1 MWAQLI
7 RVRLKP
13 GEDEGLQR
21 VYQQLQATE
30 QEGSGL
36 VRSTLMRDQNDP
48 NAIYMLVVFESEEK
62 ARERE
67 RDPRR
72 EEALQEVRAPM
83 AEIYDGP
90 PAFTDLIVAAEYTG

>member
-13 GEDEGLQR
+13 GEEEGLRR

-36 VRSTLMRDQNDP
+36 VRSTLMRDQSDP
-48 NAIYMLVVFESEEK
+48 NALYMLIVFESEEK
-62 ARERE
+62 ARARE

-72 EEALQEVRAPM
+72 EEALQRVRATM

-90 PAFTDLIVAAEYTG
+90 PQFTDLTVVAEYTG

>member
-30 QEGSGL
+30 QTGSGL
-36 VRSTLMRDQNDP
+36 VRSTLMRDHNDP
-48 NAIYMLVVFESEEK
+48 NALYMLIVFESEEK
-62 ARERE
+62 ARARE

-72 EEALQEVRAPM
+72 EEALQEVSATM
-83 AEIYDGP
+83 AEIYEDSP
-90 PAFTDLIVAAEYTG
+90 TFTDLTVVAEYTG

>member
-13 GEDEGLQR
+13 GQDEEQDR
-21 VYQQLQATE
+21 VYQQLEATE
-30 QEGSGL
+30 QKGSGL
-36 VRSTLMRDQNDP
+36 VRSMLMRDQNDP
-48 NAIYMLVVFESEEK
+48 NAVYMLVVFESEEK

-72 EEALQEVRAPM
+72 EGALRDLRATM
-83 AEIYDGP
+83 AEIYEGP
-90 PAFTDLIVAAEYTG
+90 PEFTDLIVAAEYTG

>member
-7 RVRLKP
+7 GVRLKP
-13 GEDEGLQR
+13 GEDEGLEH
-21 VYQQLQATE
+21 VYQQLQASE
-30 QEGSGL
+30 QKGSGL

-48 NAIYMLVVFESEEK
+48 NAIYMLIVFESEEK
-62 ARERE
+62 ARARE

-72 EEALQEVRAPM
+72 EEALREVRATM
-83 AEIYDGP
+83 AEIYEGP

>member
-13 GEDEGLQR
+13 GEDEGLEE

-30 QEGSGL
+30 QTGSGL

-48 NAIYMLVVFESEEK
+48 NAIYMLVVFESEER

-67 RDPRR
+67 NDPRR
-72 EEALQEVRAPM
+72 QEALDGVRAIM
-83 AEIYDGP
+83 GRIYEGP
-90 PAFTDLIVAAEYTG
+90 PQFTDLIVAAEYTG

>member
-13 GEDEGLQR
+13 GEDEGLER
-21 VYQQLQATE
+21 VYEQLQAAE

-48 NAIYMLVVFESEEK
+48 NAVYMLVVFESEER

-67 RDPRR
+67 GDSRR
-72 EEALQEVRAPM
+72 QESLKAVQATM
-83 AEIYDGP
+83 AQIYEGP
-90 PAFTDLIVAAEYTG
+90 PQFTDLIVAAEYTG

>member
-13 GEDEGLQR
+13 GEDEGLER
-21 VYQQLQATE
+21 MYQQLQATE
-30 QEGSGL
+30 QQGSGL
-36 VRSTLMRDQNDP
+36 VRSTLMRDQSDP
-48 NAIYMLVVFESEEK
+48 HAIYMLIVFESEEK
-62 ARERE
+62 ARARE

-72 EEALQEVRAPM
+72 QEALQEVRATM

-90 PAFTDLIVAAEYTG
+90 PTFTDLIVAAEYTG